1 MIPFKVK
8 FLDQKFCPLSCGD
21 HVDNQCE
28 NDGIIWDCR
37 RRHSGAVTA
46 VFILWLGM
54 FTELKTIA
62 FIRIL

>member
-37 RRHSGAVTA
+37 RHHCATVTG
-46 VFILWLGM
+46 VLKLWVGFFYENKNNCFL
-54 FTELKTIA
+54 
-62 FIRIL
+62 RRN

>member
-37 RRHSGAVTA
+37 RRHSAP
-46 VFILWLGM
+46 IM
-54 FTELKTIA
+54 EELKLL
-62 FIRIL
+62 FCFFYLNKKNYFF